1 MNYLLKKLKEFGDIN
16 VSIVGAGLMGKS
28 IFAQLIKME
37 NFNPVCLASRN
48 INKVI
53 EFLDEMEVDYEVC
66 DSISKAHDAVK

>member
-37 NFNPVCLASRN
+37 NFIC
-48 INKVI
+48 K
-53 EFLDEMEVDYEVC
+53 
-66 DSISKAHDAVK
+66 